1 MRFFWV
7 LMCIALSS
15 CCGYQFGQGMLAR
28 QYSTVTV
35 PYICGDKTGEMTY
48 ALIKEIS
55 RSGALSYRNCSA
67 DLSLNVT
74 IIDLYE
80 NNIGYRYH
88 CNDNSGDLEKNG
100 CHPHHF
106 SDSIIPTE
114 TRLTAIAEISVID
127 TSTGSL
133 KLGPGRIKASVDYDH
148 DYYFSPD
155 GINQKSLGQLTNME
169 SAKEAVIR
177 PLSEVL
183 AQKIVD
189 YVIHSW

>member
-1 MRFFWV
+1 MRFFLV
-7 LMCIALSS
+7 LVCLGLSG
-15 CCGYQFGQGMLAR
+15 CGYQFGQGMLPS
-28 QYSTVTV
+28 QYCTVTV

-48 ALIKEIS
+48 ALIREIS
-55 RSGALSYRNCSA
+55 RSGALSYRNGSA
-67 DLSLNVT
+67 DLSLKVT

-88 CNDNSGDLEKNG
+88 CDDHLRDLEKDG
-100 CHPHHF
+100 CRPHHF

-114 TRLTAIAEISVID
+114 TRLTAIAEVSVID
-127 TSTGSL
+127 MSTGSL
-133 KLGPGRIKASVDYDH
+133 RLGPGRIKASVDYDH

-169 SAKEAVIR
+169 SAKEAVIH